1 MMRIRL
7 GVATTVAAGLL
18 VLSALVSA
26 QVPAVIAARHVRS
39 APIQVGR
46 LVGAPLTNAVGSF
59 SPLRGTPRGAN
70 IFGIVQNH
78 MGALVPN
85 AGVVIVREL
94 LIGKVVGTTQVNDL
108 AQFSIRALPPGLY
121 TAELVGN
128 SGAVIAS
135 TPAFSAAMGEV
146 IQISQTIPVLP
157 IQGFAR
163 AAASATNTA
172 LSAAASSG
180 VMAVTEGAPVSP
192 GK

>member
-7 GVATTVAAGLL
+7 GVTTTVAAGLL

-70 IFGIVQNH
+70 LFGIVQNH

>member
-7 GVATTVAAGLL
+7 GVTTTVAAGLL

-70 IFGIVQNH
+70 LFGIVQNH

-163 AAASATNTA
+163 AAANATNTA